1 MDNKL
6 LKRRDIILTG
16 DLWKAIL
23 LLAVPI
29 AINNFIH
36 STYNLIDTLFVANIG
51 SMEIAAIT
59 FVGPINNLVRAISDG
74 LAVGGTSLIA
84 REIGRANYPKAKGI
98 TIQLLTIAGIL
109 GISIAC
115 ISFIFSKEILIA
127 ASATDSI
134 LKTAN
139 IYFKLTVLSAPF
151 IFINSAYLAIKRAN
165 GDTVKVLN
173 VNLVAMAIKIL
184 LTYIMIFHLD
194 MGIKSLAL
202 STIAGNSILS
212 SYAFYDLF
220 MKKTIMTL
228 SMKFFRFDKKVLL
241 ALLLIGVPIIIE
253 RSSVSFSFIIL
264 NKYVISYGEKVL
276 AGYGITN
283 RINSLFFNII
293 TGFGTGLV
301 PIISQNLGASQA
313 DRARESV
320 KKVFFIAIMVS
331 IIIISI
337 VLPIRHQVAALFAK
351 EDGDVLYHT
360 VNAMGVYSIS
370 VIPWAVFQVVSG
382 VFQGTG
388 DTKFNLVISVVRIY
402 CFRLPLV
409 ILLSKLSTFEEF
421 SIWYGMLFS
430 NILTGLFAL
439 ILYFKNH
446 TKLRLAGE

>member
-1 MDNKL
+1 
-6 LKRRDIILTG
+6 
-16 DLWKAIL
+16 
-23 LLAVPI
+23 
-29 AINNFIH
+29 
-36 STYNLIDTLFVANIG
+36 
-51 SMEIAAIT
+51 MEIAAIT

-84 REIGRANYPKAKGI
+84 REIGRADYRKAKSV
-98 TIQLLTIAGIL
+98 TIQLLTIAGFL
-109 GISIAC
+109 GIIIAC

-134 LKTAN
+134 LKSAN
-139 IYFKLTVLSAPF
+139 IYFKLTVLSAPL

-165 GDTVKVLN
+165 GDTVKVLI
-173 VNLVAMAIKIL
+173 VNLVAMAVKIL
-184 LTYIMIFHLD
+184 LTYIMIFHLG

-202 STIAGNSILS
+202 STIVGNVILT
-212 SYAFYDLF
+212 SYGFFDLF
-220 MKKTIMTL
+220 LRKTIMTL
-228 SMKFFRFDKKVLL
+228 SMKFFRFDKKVIL

-283 RINSLFFNII
+283 RINSLFFNIV

-301 PIISQNLGASQA
+301 PIISQNLGANQA
-313 DRARESV
+313 ERAREGV
-320 KKVFFIAIMVS
+320 KKVFFIVIMVS
-331 IIIISI
+331 IVIISI
-337 VLPIRHQVAALFAK
+337 VLPVRHKVAALFANGD
-351 EDGDVLYHT
+351 EDVIYHT
-360 VNAMGVYSIS
+360 MNAMGVYSIS
-370 VIPWAVFQVVSG
+370 VIPWAIFQVVSG

-388 DTKFNLVISVVRIY
+388 DTKFNLVISVTRIY

-409 ILLSKLSTFEEF
+409 ILLSHLSKFEEF

-439 ILYFKNH
+439 ILYLKNH
-446 TKLRLAGE
+446 TKLKLVGE